1 MNSDDLTE
9 ERKFMLFLRKTF
21 ASVVRETA
29 PRDGVSS
36 PFSEQTIDDIRLC
49 LSLISERERALAAMD
64 GVESQMRPR
73 FVDEPQTAQVVTLH
87 ARKYEQK

>member
-1 MNSDDLTE
+1 MNTDDLSE

-36 PFSEQTIDDIRLC
+36 PFSEQTIDDIRLS
-49 LSLISERERALAAMD
+49 LSLISERERALAAEQ
-64 GVESQMRPR
+64 GTESQMRPR
-73 FVDEPQTAQVVTLH
+73 FVDEPQQSAQVVTLH
-87 ARKYEQK
+87 SRKKDD